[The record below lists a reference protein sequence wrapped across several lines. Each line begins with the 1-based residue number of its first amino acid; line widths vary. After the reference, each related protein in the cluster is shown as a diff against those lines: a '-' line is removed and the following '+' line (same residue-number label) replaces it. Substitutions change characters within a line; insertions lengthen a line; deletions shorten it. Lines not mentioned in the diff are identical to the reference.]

1 MIIQK
6 IKQYTAG
13 QQGYVFVLV
22 AVILPLLFA
31 AGALAVDVGY
41 AYVAKTALQNAAD
54 AAALAGA
61 AQSDDDTA
69 DVNSVVKTYIQRNSA
84 ADNTITVSSSESTDA
99 SIPDTENSIYALTN
113 AIKQTGGS
121 TTLRVTL
128 GERVPTFFLKF
139 FGFTTFPVAVVATAE
154 YTPGASDE
162 FGGLFDNAVYGYQN
176 IYFHTTGI
184 KIDGTI
190 RTHGT
195 ITMDNNYAATVSNGG
210 VLGFSN
216 DGGVSNTVWGTY
228 GWYQNK
234 QMYYTVAGGTGYA
247 GVSYSSTVKDIS
259 LSANS
264 AMQNYI
270 TDIANMSDTD
280 RQTNHIYYNSSG
292 GASLWTNTTAINGY
306 KGITDRYDRTYFTI
320 VVNGDIQANV
330 TQSLF
335 TTSSNGEIAAANLI
349 LISLNGNITI
359 PNTVAVNVWAYA
371 PNGQVYVNGNGAQ
384 VTGSLV
390 GKTVLFT
397 SNGQQIEYADPSD
410 SGNSSSS
417 STKGSIKLI
426 DDNKYVS

>member
-1 MIIQK
+1 MKRLKLHRYILQSK
-6 IKQYTAG
+6 
-13 QQGYVFVLV
+13 GYIFVLF
-22 AVILPLLFA
+22 AIMIPLLLA
-31 AGALAVDVGY
+31 MSALVVDIGY
-41 AYVAKTALQNAAD
+41 AYVAKANLQNAAD

-61 AQSDDDTA
+61 AQLGDSST
-69 DVNSVVKTYIQRNSA
+69 DVNSVMKTYIQKNSSE
-84 ADNTITVSSSESTDA
+84 DSTVTVSSSTSTDA
-99 SIPDTENSIYALTN
+99 SIPDATGSIYGLTN
-113 AIKQTGGS
+113 QVTQSNNHI
-121 TTLRVTL
+121 TLRVTL
-128 GERVPTFFLKF
+128 GERVPTFFFKF
-139 FGFTTFPVAVVATAE
+139 FGFTTLPVAVVATAE

-162 FGGLFDNAVYGYQN
+162 FGGLFDNAIYGYQN

-228 GWYQNK
+228 GWYQNQ
-234 QMYYTVAGGTGYA
+234 QMYYTVAGGTGYT
-247 GVSYSSTVKDIS
+247 GVSYSSTVKDVS

-270 TDIANMSDTD
+270 DNIADMSTSD
-280 RQTNHIYYNSSG
+280 RQTNHIYYDLSGSFDSSY
-292 GASLWTNTTAINGY
+292 TNTVSGY
-306 KGITDRYDRTYFTI
+306 TGITNRYDMNYTVI
-320 VVNGDIQANV
+320 IVNGNIQANV
-330 TQSLF
+330 
-335 TTSSNGEIAAANLI
+335 SNTLSGNLI

-371 PNGQVYVNGNGAQ
+371 PNGQVYVDGNGAQ

-390 GKTVLFT
+390 GNTVLFT

-417 STKGSIKLI
+417 SSKGDVKLI
-426 DDNKYVS
+426 DDNKYAS